1 MVIVEYNGMRLKTPT
16 KVEEF
21 REEFHDGFL
30 YGEGLYVTSYI
41 KHLFPEEYD
50 HVCRE
55 TVDDGG
61 GFFKE
66 YIAAYNIFYKY
77 SREAINGLKDKKINY
92 NSNKEMD
99 EIHYKTL
106 NYIFKDVLKITD
118 FKIYKLSSPEA
129 TEEELWQMK
138 NIIY

>member
-1 MVIVEYNGMRLKTPT
+1 MVIVEHNGMRLKTPT

-55 TVDDGG
+55 TVDDG